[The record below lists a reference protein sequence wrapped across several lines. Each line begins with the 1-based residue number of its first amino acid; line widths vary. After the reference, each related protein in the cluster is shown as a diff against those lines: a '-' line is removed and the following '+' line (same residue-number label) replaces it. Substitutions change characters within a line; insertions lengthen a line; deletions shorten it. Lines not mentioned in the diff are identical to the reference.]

1 MELEIPC
8 FIFLRKIANN
18 GYIIFQLLSVVY
30 TVPKNCYLF
39 VVLFQASRALFAMSP
54 SGNEGTLIRLLLID
68 HQSEIQSVAI
78 RR

>member
-1 MELEIPC
+1 MEIPC
-8 FIFLRKIANN
+8 FILLRKIANN

-39 VVLFQASRALFAMSP
+39 VVLFQASRVLFAIRSP
-54 SGNEGTLIRLLLID
+54 SGNEGTVIRLLLID

-78 RR
+78 WR